1 MFQFENRISKN
12 ERLNV
17 FYHVTMMDEMQTE
30 NFTAAFKVT
39 LDCVDVSEKGEAC
52 LFSTKSD
59 HTMHLQTTNTHVELG
74 LSPQLIYVFFIR
86 NGRNTPAHCVYVSA
100 K

>member
-1 MFQFENRISKN
+1 MCFNLKTVSAKN

-17 FYHVTMMDEMQTE
+17 FNHVTIMDERQKE

-39 LDCVDVSEKGEAC
+39 LDCVDVSEKGDAC

-59 HTMHLQTTNTHVELG
+59 HTMHLQTTNTHVE
-74 LSPQLIYVFFIR
+74 
-86 NGRNTPAHCVYVSA
+86 

>member
-1 MFQFENRISKN
+1 MCLKGIVLYRHNLCVSICKTLSAKN

-59 HTMHLQTTNTHVELG
+59 HTMHLQTTNTHVEKEWC
-74 LSPQLIYVFFIR
+74 LI
-86 NGRNTPAHCVYVSA
+86 
-100 K
+100 